1 MQRHKHTGMCCG
13 GGGGWMWMEEPSNKR
28 VNHLRVEQAL
38 ETNPDVIAVSCPFCM
53 IMLDDGLK
61 AKNAEEKV
69 QLLDVVE
76 IVGNSVN

>member
-1 MQRHKHTGMCCG
+1 
-13 GGGGWMWMEEPSNKR
+13 MWMEEPPDKR

-38 ETNPDVIAVSCPFCM
+38 ETDPDVIAVSCPFCM
-53 IMLDDGLK
+53 IMLSDGLK

-76 IVGNSVN
+76 IVGNAVD

>member
-1 MQRHKHTGMCCG
+1 
-13 GGGGWMWMEEPSNKR
+13 MEEPPDKR

-38 ETNPDVIAVSCPFCM
+38 ETDPDVIAVSCPFCM
-53 IMLDDGLK
+53 IMLSDGLK

-76 IVGNSVN
+76 IVGSAVD

>member
-1 MQRHKHTGMCCG
+1 
-13 GGGGWMWMEEPSNKR
+13 MWMEEPPDKR

-38 ETNPDVIAVSCPFCM
+38 ETDPDVIAVSCPFCM
-53 IMLDDGLK
+53 IMLSDGLK

-76 IVGNSVN
+76 IVGKAVD